1 MQPPRGPCA
10 CRHGDK
16 MHRMVQRGDGLHDE
30 LFGYAC
36 PKFVTAAPPKLDGSH
51 IGVNTNQEA
60 YRLQLRCFLGQVCSS
75 LMVTID

>member
-1 MQPPRGPCA
+1 
-10 CRHGDK
+10 

-60 YRLQLRCFLGQVCSS
+60 YRLQLRCFLGQVGFHASVKPGIELC
-75 LMVTID
+75 LPALGFWV